1 MSLWKCQVE
10 VDMESGETN
19 CEVITPDQEAHIEI
33 DEAEGVIEV
42 DDRKVQGVQGTDDA
56 LSLDHPFSCIIS
68 ILFTLILL
76 FILVKLYRR
85 MILVVK
91 NA

>member
-42 DDRKVQGVQGTDDA
+42 DDRKVQGMDDA

-76 FILVKLYRR
+76 FILIKLYRR